1 MSRILISH
9 KYQSESFF
17 KVYFSIL
24 LIYITAS
31 QLYFMKR
38 NLAIEQ
44 YAYLI
49 WAQTCSVTERGFART
64 GQIKRH
70 KICLMSF
77 IPRMGGDFIFVNQC
91 RLDLKPPP
99 VYKANFVYAKSF
111 PLRLKHDLKL
121 YQVIFTATRTSRRK
135 IHLLAVQIHD
145 HAEYR
150 AKTYCLRLQFIIMTA
165 YTVGI
170 AGMIFH
176 HMFYICNTHFV
187 QQMLYHG
194 SHASQAQNTV
204 RKRYSCRILYIVHA
218 RMIKMIGMY
227 PSVA

>member
-1 MSRILISH
+1 
-9 KYQSESFF
+9 
-17 KVYFSIL
+17 
-24 LIYITAS
+24 
-31 QLYFMKR
+31 
-38 NLAIEQ
+38 
-44 YAYLI
+44 
-49 WAQTCSVTERGFART
+49 
-64 GQIKRH
+64 
-70 KICLMSF
+70 
-77 IPRMGGDFIFVNQC
+77 MGGDFIFVNQC

-204 RKRYSCRILYIVHA
+204 RKRYSCRILPPEKQSQTMRRVPPYTVSAVHTSESCERVLSSA
-218 RMIKMIGMY
+218 DGMSACSRRR
-227 PSVA
+227 PKLRRSRK